1 VPLSVVDDSAYNALK
16 SIHILLA
23 IVGFGAVFL
32 NGLYA
37 SRARRAGGREGLA
50 ITETNFFV
58 SDRVAQY
65 VIYVVFLLGFALVG
79 MSDKVYKFSQPW
91 ISVSIVLF
99 LVAIGLIHGMV
110 RPNEKRMIELLRA
123 MAGAP
128 VGAGAPPEAAEYD
141 RLFRR
146 DATVGMV
153 LDAILVTIVFLMVFK
168 PT

>member
-1 VPLSVVDDSAYNALK
+1 MLLSAVNDGAYNTVK
-16 SIHILLA
+16 SLHIVLA

-32 NGLYA
+32 NGIYEA
-37 SRARRAGGREGLA
+37 RARRAGGREGLA
-50 ITETNFFV
+50 IAETNWFV

-65 VIYVVFLLGFALVG
+65 LIYLVFLLGFALVG
-79 MSDKVYKFSQPW
+79 MSDKTYKFSHTW

-99 LVAIGLIHGMV
+99 LVGIGLVHGLV
-110 RPNEKRMIELLRA
+110 RPNERRMIELQRS

-146 DATVGMV
+146 GTAAGLV
-153 LDAILVTIVFLMVFK
+153 LNALLIAIVFLMVFK
-168 PT
+168 PM

>member
-65 VIYVVFLLGFALVG
+65 LIYLVFLVGFALVG

-99 LVAIGLIHGMV
+99 LVGIGLVHGMV
-110 RPNEKRMIELLRA
+110 RPNEKRMIELQRA

-128 VGAGAPPEAAEYD
+128 VGAGAPPQAAEYD

-146 DATVGMV
+146 EAAVGMV
-153 LDAILVTIVFLMVFK
+153 LNAIVVTIVFLMVFK